1 MPGRS
6 PATKLFPEKLSD
18 DVSDN
23 LHVTAMPSRASD
35 DCDDSAGSK
44 EVDVTSAAPALV
56 LEVDVCGDAARVDVG
71 FVDGVA
77 NDIETAHTPS
87 WQVAPFGQHA
97 SPHLSRGMVGSEC
110 S

>member
-1 MPGRS
+1 M
-6 PATKLFPEKLSD
+6 
-18 DVSDN
+18 
-23 LHVTAMPSRASD
+23 TAIPSRAFE

-44 EVDVTSAAPALV
+44 EVDVTSVALALV
-56 LEVDVCGDAARVDVG
+56 LDVESCGDAAGVDVG

-77 NDIETAHTPS
+77 IDIETAHTPS

-97 SPHLSRGMVGSEC
+97 SPHLSRGVVGSEC